1 MMWMGLGAYG
11 LFISV
16 LTLVFGLL
24 ILIYPKILNYV
35 IGIYL
40 CVIGIWGILGY
51 FFMWRSG
58 L

>member
-1 MMWMGLGAYG
+1 MMGMGLGVSN
-11 LFISV
+11 LLISV

-24 ILIYPKILNYV
+24 VLIYPKILSYV

-40 CVIGIWGILGY
+40 CLMGIWGILGY
-51 FFMWRSG
+51 LFMWRPS

>member
-1 MMWMGLGAYG
+1 MMGMGFGISNL
-11 LFISV
+11 LISV

-24 ILIYPKILNYV
+24 VLIYPKILNYV

-40 CVIGIWGILGY
+40 CLMGIWGILGY
-51 FFMWRSG
+51 LFMWRPS

>member
-1 MMWMGLGAYG
+1 MMGMGFGVSNL
-11 LFISV
+11 LISV

-24 ILIYPKILNYV
+24 VLIYPKILNYV

-40 CVIGIWGILGY
+40 CLMGIWGILGY
-51 FFMWRSG
+51 LFMWRPS